1 MRNRRI
7 FSDPIPATFPNKP
20 FQPIQQLRRA
30 KAVSK
35 EASSTPECSIEVHVG
50 VFFDGTNNNMQRDKL
65 SIPDVDARSHSNVV
79 VLYDAFADKRQY
91 HYRIYIP
98 GVGTPFPEV
107 GEITETSAGK
117 ALAKGG
123 GARIYWGMI
132 QTINAIHRSV
142 NNNAPLVQDDKAT
155 RLITSHLFLGAQSIV
170 KIPPVPDSV
179 RRQAVFER
187 LGKELAYKLKKKKSP
202 TIRLV
207 NLSIFGFS
215 RGAAEART
223 FCNWMTELC
232 QTTGKGQ
239 TFFGVPLRFQFLGL
253 LDTVASVGL
262 ADSSPVPN
270 DGGFMSW
277 ADGTMELPPAIEQ
290 CVHYTAA
297 HEIRKSFPLSTTRK
311 SQCSVKEFIY
321 PGAHS
326 DVGGGYAP
334 GEQGKGKTRPDL
346 LSQVPLIHMYRAA
359 RAAGVPLA
367 DDHEL
372 GKMGRAETIKDLK
385 ISSGLI
391 KHFNAY
397 REHAPGGGEI
407 KAATRKHMRQYW
419 RWRLSV
425 GDKFTSLSSYQ
436 AASAQDKEDLA
447 ASEMDF
453 RRDVAQAERD
463 EAAIKYR
470 KEHPFSTA
478 IGDAANNTARMFPG
492 GMIIPAKTIPVLS
505 TAEREVLADKRS
517 QATVPPIIGAFFDQY
532 VHDSHASFYLAGPAS
547 KYEREQKI
555 KAVERKLKE
564 GEELNGFERRI
575 AELQETNPGAFPT
588 MTDADYDDLLEMD
601 GLGAEATVKWLGM
614 SATRRE
620 SEGHVRE
627 RVIFDKS

>member
-1 MRNRRI
+1 MSI
-7 FSDPIPATFPNKP
+7 FSAPIPATLPNKP
-20 FQPIQQLRRA
+20 FQPLQQLKRA

-107 GEITETSAGK
+107 GEMTETSAGK
-117 ALAKGG
+117 ALARGG
-123 GARIYWGMI
+123 SARIYWGMI
-132 QTINAIHRSV
+132 QTINAIHRAVYQDSPMLTDQEV
-142 NNNAPLVQDDKAT
+142 SKYILSAPFLDAGGLLLSDSRRRGAFDGLGR
-155 RLITSHLFLGAQSIV
+155 RL
-170 KIPPVPDSV
+170 K
-179 RRQAVFER
+179 
-187 LGKELAYKLKKKKSP
+187 LALQKKKSP

-239 TFFGVPLRFQFLGL
+239 TFFSVPLRFQFLGL

-334 GEQGKGKTRPDL
+334 REQGKGKTRPDL

-367 DDHEL
+367 NLTEL
-372 GKMGRAETIKDLK
+372 DAIGRSETVDDLK
-385 ISSGLI
+385 ISESLI

-397 REHAPGGGEI
+397 REHGPGGGEI

-492 GMIIPAKTIPVLS
+492 GVSIPAKTIPVLS

-555 KAVERKLKE
+555 KAVERKQKE

-601 GLGAEATVKWLGM
+601 GLGNEATVKWLGM